1 MTLYLFVS
9 KCFKLLV
16 ILLIIK
22 LYTRRNVISYLQ
34 ENIFNLTEKEVTGLN
49 VVKVF
54 NFFKLIKILDKV
66 NYYNTLVFETS
77 KIFFDIS

>member
-22 LYTRRNVISYLQ
+22 LYTRRNVISYQQ
-34 ENIFNLTEKEVTGLN
+34 ENIFNLAEKEVTGLN
-49 VVKVF
+49 VVKVL
-54 NFFKLIKILDKV
+54 NFFKLNKILDKLK
-66 NYYNTLVFETS
+66 YYKTLVF
-77 KIFFDIS
+77 

>member
-34 ENIFNLTEKEVTGLN
+34 ENIFNLTEKEVPGLN

>member
-54 NFFKLIKILDKV
+54 NFLKLIKILDKV

>member
-34 ENIFNLTEKEVTGLN
+34 ENIFNLAEKEVTCLN
-49 VVKVF
+49 VVKVL